1 MQILQLVQA
10 TKSWMYAHGFKE
22 TTVILA
28 YEPHWNKFRRT
39 FGDDT
44 EFSRCD
50 VSQFAE
56 VTYGADIFA
65 VAPYELSKT
74 ASNARRALDALMEF
88 HSYQTI
94 SRHSRSGA
102 LTEIGLT
109 GESKHILDKYKSALA
124 ICEVADITVR
134 NNTKIIHRFLA
145 LHPIESVTKQVVLEY
160 INGFGKYSRMT
171 SEEYR
176 RALRRFFAFC
186 YDNGYLSS
194 DAVHC
199 LLPYKRRSNTEIATV
214 YAPEELSVLLKY
226 VKTHGKTPLRNYAIT
241 LLAAVFGFRAKD
253 IADLTL
259 DAINWDKGTIQI
271 VQSKTQATLE
281 HYLTDLT
288 ADALASYLLDERPKT
303 DSSHIFLKQDGTR
316 LSPASISTM
325 TAYGFSRC
333 GIRINGRK
341 HGSHSIRHSLAS
353 NMLADDSDILTISKV
368 LGHSS
373 VSTTKAY
380 AKIDIAHLRLV
391 ELEVPAHE

>member
-44 EFSRCD
+44 EFSKCD

-56 VTYGADIFA
+56 ATYGADVFA

-88 HSYQTI
+88 HSHQTI
-94 SRHSRSGA
+94 SRRSRSGA
-102 LTEIGLT
+102 LTEVELT
-109 GESKHILDKYKSALA
+109 SESKRILDKYKKALA

-134 NNTKIIHRFLA
+134 NNSKIIHRFLA
-145 LHPIESVTKQVVLEY
+145 LHPIESLTKQVVLDY
-160 INGFGKYSRMT
+160 INSFGKYSRMT

-176 RALRRFFAFC
+176 RALHRFFSFC

-194 DAVHC
+194 DTVHC
-199 LLPYKRRSNTEIATV
+199 LLPHKRRSNTEIATV

-226 VKTHGKTPLRNYAIT
+226 AKTHGKTPLRNYAII
-241 LLAAVFGFRAKD
+241 LLTAVFGFRAKD
-253 IADLTL
+253 ITDLTL
-259 DAINWDKGTIQI
+259 HSIDWDKGTIRI
-271 VQSKTQATLE
+271 VQSKTQETLE
-281 HYLTDLT
+281 HSLTDLT
-288 ADALASYLLDERPKT
+288 ANALASYLLDERPET
-303 DSSHIFLKQDGTR
+303 DSFHVFLKQDGTR
-316 LSPASISTM
+316 LSPAAISSM
-325 TAYGFSRC
+325 TAYGFARC
-333 GIRINGRK
+333 GIIINNRK

-353 NMLADDSDILTISKV
+353 NMLAGDSDILTISKV

-373 VSTTKAY
+373 VNTTKAY